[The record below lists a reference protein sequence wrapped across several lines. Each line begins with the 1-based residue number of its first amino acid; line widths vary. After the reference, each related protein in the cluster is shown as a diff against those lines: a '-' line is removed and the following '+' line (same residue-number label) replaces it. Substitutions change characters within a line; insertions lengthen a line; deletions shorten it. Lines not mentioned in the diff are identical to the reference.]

1 MTLSTKITNIIKR
14 RKERGELHA
23 WIRMELSPR
32 RLSSLAQ
39 NTFALEKQL
48 HMRRITIPFI
58 DINLN
63 IPIIKISCGT
73 GNDLFVLV
81 DTGSESTIVEKAIVN
96 EYPKIEY
103 RDKQYGKQSMIG
115 VSGKYEVPVI
125 CALVRV
131 GLNSGED
138 TKGYLEFNGTMCTMG
153 KLQDSFK
160 EKKKELSILVK
171 TGTRGI
177 KWKREQIE

>member
-1 MTLSTKITNIIKR
+1 
-14 RKERGELHA
+14 
-23 WIRMELSPR
+23 MELSPR

-58 DINLN
+58 DTNLN

-115 VSGKYEVPVI
+115 VSGKYEVPVV

-131 GLNSGED
+131 GINSGEE

-160 EKKKELSILVK
+160 EKFGFNIAMLVGSDFLIRQNARIDMKKKELSILVK